1 MIKEHIE
8 ARLQD
13 YLEWQKQLKELK
25 EQIKLKQT
33 AASLIGNKLNET
45 MKAISDLKKEESGYM
60 AHYYY
65 YELTSNSTFHVVKK
79 EVPDIPEKI
88 DIDNMAMNNYFF
100 RKADAEKEGE
110 KFIKVLEKSFKKKEV
125 GDNGE

>member
-13 YLEWQKQLKELK
+13 YLEWQKQLKELN

-33 AASLIGNKLNET
+33 AAALIENKLNET
-45 MKAISDLKKEESGYM
+45 MKAIADLKKEESDM

-65 YELTSNSTFHVVKK
+65 YELLSNRTFHVIKK
-79 EVPDIPEKI
+79 EVSDIPESI
-88 DIDNMAMNNYFF
+88 DINNMASKNYFF
-100 RKADAEKEGE
+100 RKADAEREGE
-110 KFIKVLEKSFKKKEV
+110 KLIEVLEKAFKRK
-125 GDNGE
+125 